1 MRKSQVQVLYTAPH
15 YSEEISCIVLQWL
28 HTLDRLSIYLPHDSH
43 LFLLQEIYQAKAAPI
58 IKTINISPLAKINE
72 IIRKMIRREI
82 LINVIICCILK
93 YSYEL

>member
-58 IKTINISPLAKINE
+58 IKIINISPLAKINE
-72 IIRKMIRREI
+72 IIRKIIRREI